1 VFDES
6 DLSFLYSE
14 ETAEGPT
21 SRFFKF
27 VREE

>member
-1 VFDES
+1 
-6 DLSFLYSE
+6 LSLIFSE
-14 ETAEGPT
+14 RTSKGQT